1 MPLNKNSEGGVGS
14 TGGGGGT
21 GGGRGGGSRGAGSS
35 RTSSTRTSQRV
46 GKPAKK
52 TVLNT
57 RGNKGLVPEKFRK
70 KLVEREKENAADK
83 RDFGPR
89 WGNKA
94 GRKITK
100 VSTKPPTKS
109 TRPKKGSK

>member
-1 MPLNKNSEGGVGS
+1 MPSKKDYGY
-14 TGGGGGT
+14 GGGAIGT
-21 GGGRGGGSRGAGSS
+21 GNGGRGGSRGAGSS
-35 RTSSTRTSQRV
+35 RTPSTRTSPRI

-52 TVLNT
+52 TALNT
-57 RGNKGLVPEKFRK
+57 RGNKGLVPQKFRK